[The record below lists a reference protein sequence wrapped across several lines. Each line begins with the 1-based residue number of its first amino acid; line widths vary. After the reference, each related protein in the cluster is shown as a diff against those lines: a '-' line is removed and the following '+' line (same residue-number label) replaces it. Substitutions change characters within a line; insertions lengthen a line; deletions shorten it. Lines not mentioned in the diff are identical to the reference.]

1 MLPWEIPGAISWVL
15 DPTGRAL
22 GRYRG
27 GRREGGG
34 LEIWFISGKGGSHGP
49 GECDA
54 GPLLGYGGPLA
65 VLPGMRLCD
74 TCCTRSARYYSTSS
88 WGSFSGDGP
97 LAQLSR
103 HRKDFLQSWRFF
115 VVSIILFFPVSRDW
129 GFYLDRRGVT
139 LKRSPSESALCLT
152 WHLAQ
157 RVIAPI

>member
-1 MLPWEIPGAISWVL
+1 MLSLNPFKTRLGVRGPFLARVLGISRMLPWETPGAISWVL

-74 TCCTRSARYYSTSS
+74 TCCTRSARYLLNVQLGQLQRGWSS
-88 WGSFSGDGP
+88 R
-97 LAQLSR
+97 AAA
-103 HRKDFLQSWRFF
+103 
-115 VVSIILFFPVSRDW
+115 
-129 GFYLDRRGVT
+129 T
-139 LKRSPSESALCLT
+139 T
-152 WHLAQ
+152 
-157 RVIAPI
+157 